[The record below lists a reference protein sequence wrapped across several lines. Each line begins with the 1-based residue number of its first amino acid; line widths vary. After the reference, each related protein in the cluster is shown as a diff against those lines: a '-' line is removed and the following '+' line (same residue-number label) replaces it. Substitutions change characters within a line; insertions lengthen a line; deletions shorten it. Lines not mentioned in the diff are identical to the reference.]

1 MGSEYSCN
9 LGRCRN
15 SLLSNVNERSW
26 GKQLKQIFWH
36 IDVDEYYSLVKMDP
50 IPAKSFKEIVACFF
64 WKTLEA
70 DCA

>member
-9 LGRCRN
+9 LGRN
-15 SLLSNVNERSW
+15 SLLSNVNERSWW

-36 IDVDEYYSLVKMDP
+36 IDVDECIIFGEKLTQFQLIFEWNSGML
-50 IPAKSFKEIVACFF
+50 F
-64 WKTLEA
+64 WKSLEA